1 MRFPRALAVL
11 ACLEAVA
18 LAGCPA
24 DGDPTL
30 VPGDSM
36 AGMQAAPPGAPGAIP
51 ETGMA
56 GSTELTV
63 CNTQPLVQN
72 TSATGA
78 MLQVTL
84 LTLDPAPPQLYTND
98 WVVEIKDQNGQP
110 ITDASGLVVEPFMP
124 EHSHGART
132 PPVLVPLDTP
142 GQFEVTEM
150 SLHMKGTWDIRF
162 MRAED
167 KMLPANWTI
176 LYACVVDA

>member
-1 MRFPRALAVL
+1 MRFPRVLATL

-18 LAGCPA
+18 LAGCPTDSDSA
-24 DGDPTL
+24 V
-30 VPGDSM
+30 VPGGPT
-36 AGMQAAPPGAPGAIP
+36 AGMQAAPPGSPGATP
-51 ETGMA
+51 EASTD
-56 GSTELTV
+56 GSTELTI
-63 CNTQPLVQN
+63 CNTHPLVQN
-72 TSATGA
+72 TSATGP

-110 ITDASGLVVEPFMP
+110 MTDASGLVVEPYMP
-124 EHSHGART
+124 EHGHGART

-142 GQFEVTEM
+142 GQFDVTEM

-176 LYACVVDA
+176 LYACVVDG